1 MNFLSQLF
9 KFIFPVFEAKKT
21 EQIQRPLLNV
31 EDTKNAPL
39 PTVQNTENTREN
51 KINIDTL
58 IKEELATIR
67 NRNEFIEKTSLLF
80 PKKDKY
86 TLFKFLRAC
95 EQFTVKEI
103 DIVTYENRLFKMG
116 FVNEKVHQ
124 NTHPRFLDN
133 R

>member
-9 KFIFPVFEAKKT
+9 KFIFPVFEVKKP
-21 EQIQRPLLNV
+21 EQIQCPLLNI
-31 EDTKNAPL
+31 EEAPL
-39 PTVQNTENTREN
+39 PAVQNTENPSEK

-58 IKEELATIR
+58 IKEEIATIR
-67 NRNEFIEKTSLLF
+67 SRNEFIEKTALLF

-95 EQFTVKEI
+95 EQFMVKEI

>member
-9 KFIFPVFEAKKT
+9 KFIFPVFEVKKP
-21 EQIQRPLLNV
+21 EQIQCPLLNI
-31 EDTKNAPL
+31 EEAPL
-39 PTVQNTENTREN
+39 PAVQNTENTSEK

-58 IKEELATIR
+58 IKEEIAMIR
-67 NRNEFIEKTSLLF
+67 SHNEFIEKTALLF
-80 PKKDKY
+80 PEKDKY

-95 EQFTVKEI
+95 EQFIVKEI

>member
-1 MNFLSQLF
+1 MLMNFLSQLF
-9 KFIFPVFEAKKT
+9 KFIFPVFEVKKP
-21 EQIQRPLLNV
+21 EQIQCPLLNI
-31 EDTKNAPL
+31 EEAPL
-39 PTVQNTENTREN
+39 PAVQNTENPSEK

-58 IKEELATIR
+58 IKEEIATIR
-67 NRNEFIEKTSLLF
+67 SRNEFIEKTALLF

-95 EQFTVKEI
+95 EQFMVKEI